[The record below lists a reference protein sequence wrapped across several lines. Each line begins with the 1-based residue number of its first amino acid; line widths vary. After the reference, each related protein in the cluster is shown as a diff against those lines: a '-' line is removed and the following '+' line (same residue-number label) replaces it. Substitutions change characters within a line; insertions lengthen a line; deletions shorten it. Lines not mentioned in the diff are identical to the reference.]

1 MKKILIPVDGSET
14 SLRAVQEGI
23 SLKKAFGSEVTL
35 LYILSQKVE
44 DEEINRGNIWGG
56 NPLATTE
63 VEGYAMLERFKEL
76 FDEEERANVRTEVLL
91 GTPTIGLEEY
101 IKRNEDIDL
110 LIMGSQGLGDS
121 LKRLLIG
128 STTQKILSKVNIP
141 TLVIR

>member
-14 SLRAVQEGI
+14 SLRAVKEGI
-23 SLKKAFGSEVTL
+23 VLKKAFDSEVIL
-35 LYILSQKVE
+35 LYILSQKIE
-44 DEEINRGNIWGG
+44 DEEIHRGNIWGG

-63 VEGYAMLERFKEL
+63 VEGYQMLDRFKAL
-76 FDEEERANVRTEVLL
+76 FEDDKEKVKTEVLL

-101 IKRNEDIDL
+101 LKRNEDIDL